1 MPNETLQYPFLS
13 GKATT
18 MPEKVV
24 ALPPPDRDAD
34 TDPANY
40 LLDGDLLNAVNVALL
55 LGQPLLVTGEPGTG
69 KTQLAHRIAWE
80 LGYSDRALVF
90 NTKSTSTARDLLYTF
105 DVMGHFHSPHIPGA
119 SKEARDY
126 LRFGALGQAIVH
138 SLKLEQV
145 RSLLRSHEA
154 EEYRGPRRSVVLIDE
169 IDKAPRD
176 FPNDLLHEIDA
187 MKFRAPELT
196 EHEIAADPAL
206 RPVVVITS
214 NSERNLPD
222 AFLRRCVFHHI
233 EFPEARLAEIVRRHL
248 PTFEQTGDPLLKS
261 AIDFLLQLRSKN
273 LEKKPSTAELIN
285 WLQVL
290 LADGAALDREL
301 RDSPMPLRRSL
312 GTLSKSI
319 GDWENVVRYVE
330 QYLKSPRS

>member
-1 MPNETLQYPFLS
+1 MPNETRQYLFLN
-13 GKATT
+13 GQATK

-24 ALPPPDRDAD
+24 ELPPPARDAD
-34 TDPANY
+34 TDPAKY
-40 LLDGDLLNAVNVALL
+40 LLDGDLLDAVNVALL

-69 KTQLAHRIAWE
+69 KTGLAHRIAWE

-145 RSLLRSHEA
+145 RSLLRSQEA
-154 EEYRGPRRSVVLIDE
+154 EEYPGPRRSVVLIDE

-176 FPNDLLHEIDA
+176 FPNDLLHEIDT

-222 AFLRRCVFHHI
+222 AFLRRCV
-233 EFPEARLAEIVRRHL
+233 
-248 PTFEQTGDPLLKS
+248 LL
-261 AIDFLLQLRSKN
+261 R
-273 LEKKPSTAELIN
+273 P
-285 WLQVL
+285 
-290 LADGAALDREL
+290 ALSE
-301 RDSPMPLRRSL
+301 PLRPELFRGETRRMSHAVARRIFSGSSVGQGVYRARGSL
-312 GTLSKSI
+312 GGKRQGSS
-319 GDWENVVRYVE
+319 G
-330 QYLKSPRS
+330 S